1 MTSPV
6 SVTPVGVVGVS
17 QVLVDATVPA
27 ASRDIGDCP
36 LMVVSVSD
44 TLSDK
49 LWIGFVTVTS
59 FTACMFGPS
68 PVCFYPSVPILACNC
83 NGNGTDPD
91 LICDPTTGVCLCA
104 ALMVGDDCSQCNTS
118 RVHIVTEEGCQG
130 E

>member
-36 LMVVSVSD
+36 LTVVSVSD

-59 FTACMFGPS
+59 FAACTYVWSIPS
-68 PVCFYPSVPILACNC
+68 LLLHF
-83 NGNGTDPD
+83 
-91 LICDPTTGVCLCA
+91 
-104 ALMVGDDCSQCNTS
+104 CSHFSLQL
-118 RVHIVTEEGCQG
+118 
-130 E
+130 